1 MKKRALE
8 ANALVNL
15 GFACLNLSRSE
26 KAAEDLE
33 LALAFHREMKNRADE
48 AFVLSVLGKAYSR
61 LSRYETSIE
70 YYERSKSLPNVFGGV
85 ELLTLSACNTATGGS
100 GAKETL

>member
-1 MKKRALE
+1 MSLRVREFGLSSSARI
-8 ANALVNL
+8 
-15 GFACLNLSRSE
+15 GNLSARLMVAS
-26 KAAEDLE
+26 AI
-33 LALAFHREMKNRADE
+33 LAFS
-48 AFVLSVLGKAYSR
+48 FVLSVLGKAYSR

-85 ELLTLSACNTATGGS
+85 ELLTLSACNRATGGS